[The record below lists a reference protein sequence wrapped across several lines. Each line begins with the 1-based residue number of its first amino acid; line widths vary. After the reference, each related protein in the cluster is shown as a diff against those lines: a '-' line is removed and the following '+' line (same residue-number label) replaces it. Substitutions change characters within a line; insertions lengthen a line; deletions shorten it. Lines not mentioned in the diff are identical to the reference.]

1 MDILEV
7 IGNGSRR
14 KILELLSKK
23 PCYVSEISYCLKMA
37 PKVVLEHLEKLENAG
52 IVKSLEDG
60 KRRYYY
66 IAKNLHIDIT
76 ISPHRFEVRIAGEH
90 NGDPAEALRR
100 IESKFETLNESEDFY
115 TALKT
120 VEEIDSYFSA
130 IHNFVSI
137 KLNELMERMMEEVEK
152 IASDDFERLILMA
165 IAKGLRRTTEI
176 AEFFRIPYREV
187 ERILESLWQR
197 GIVKRERLN
206 GEDVWVVGVRL

>member
-7 IGNGSRR
+7 IGNESRR

-130 IHNFVSI
+130 MHNFVSI

>member
-7 IGNGSRR
+7 IGNESRR
-14 KILELLSKK
+14 KILRLLSKK

-52 IVKSLEDG
+52 IVKSMEDG

-66 IAKNLHIDIT
+66 IARNLHIDVT
-76 ISPHRFEVRIAGEH
+76 ISPHHFEVRIVGEH
-90 NGDPAEALRR
+90 NSDPVEALRR
-100 IESKFETLNESEDFY
+100 IESKFETLNESRDFY

-130 IHNFVSI
+130 MHNFISI

-197 GIVKRERLN
+197 GIVRREKLN

>member
-130 IHNFVSI
+130 MHNFVSI